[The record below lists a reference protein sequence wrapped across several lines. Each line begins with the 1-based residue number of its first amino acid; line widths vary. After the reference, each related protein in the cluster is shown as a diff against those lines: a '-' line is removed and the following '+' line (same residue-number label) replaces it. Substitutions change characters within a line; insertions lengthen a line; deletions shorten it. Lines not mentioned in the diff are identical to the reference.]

1 MENRPRLGIIGGMGS
16 VAAAHFFKRL
26 IELTPA
32 VTDQEYIE
40 TFLHNNTQ
48 VPDRTAGV
56 LYGKPSPLPELRRSV
71 EILNSLDSSHI
82 VLACMTSH
90 YFLPQ
95 LQEISRAEILDGIA
109 LSAVRCRELGLKR
122 VGIIAS
128 TGAIALGLFQK
139 QLKKMGIDALIFS
152 EQDQEHYFA
161 EPVYAEWGVKAGY
174 VTGRPKERLNQ
185 GAQLLIEDGAEAIIA
200 GCTELPL
207 VFSAEDFSVPLVD
220 TIDVLLETAIQS
232 CLGTPAVSRLSQPR
246 QRRSEQNPT

>member
-16 VAAAHFFKRL
+16 VAAAYFFKRL

-32 VTDQEYIE
+32 TTDQEYIE

-71 EILNSLDSSHI
+71 EILNSLDAKYI

-90 YFLPQ
+90 HFLPQ
-95 LQEISRAEILDGIA
+95 LREISRAEILDGIA
-109 LSAVRCRELGLKR
+109 LTADRCRELGLRR

-128 TGAIALGLFQK
+128 TGAIELGLFQK
-139 QLKKMGIDALIFS
+139 QLKKLEIDALVLNAH
-152 EQDQEHYFA
+152 DQEYYFA
-161 EPVYAEWGVKAGY
+161 EPVYANWGVKAGF
-174 VTGRPKERLNQ
+174 VTGLPRERLNE
-185 GAQLLIEDGAEAIIA
+185 GARILIGGGAEAIIA

-207 VFSAEDFSVPLVD
+207 VFSAEEFFVPLVD

-232 CLGTPAVSRLSQPR
+232 CLGTPAVRRPSQPC
-246 QRRSEQNPT
+246 